1 MRRTQL
7 LIKNKERVAN
17 HNKKVMEVYGT
28 RANSQGNAKLI
39 QLEQKVSAAEERRLA
54 LLQKNLDRVATHN
67 KKVMEQRQKGDS
79 PEKKHSLL

>member
-1 MRRTQL
+1 
-7 LIKNKERVAN
+7 
-17 HNKKVMEVYGT
+17 MEVYGT